1 MLWSKTVSQLYHY
14 ILFFS
19 FFFKCH
25 SHLARRQQSGP
36 LVVQISDGQVQVLVV
51 HSKTTLTT
59 AIGGATQ
66 TVVLPAGSS
75 IATPTTIPINVNGQP
90 NVAVIGPSGI
100 VSFLPPNDL
109 LVGTS
114 IVTANPT
121 GFRIGTQEVARGK
134 PVTVNGETFSFGPQG
149 LYIDGIPKSL
159 TGEFANYVDEDFFPS
174 AIEGANQIAQG
185 TTVDARTTD
194 DTPST
199 TSTTSENAEQ
209 VGTTTNPEPGQATGG
224 PMIITVGGEAVRPE
238 ATEFLVGGQTVLPG
252 ASAIVVSGKTLSLGT
267 IGDLVEDGTTVA
279 LPMGPGGVP
288 ARTTISTTAAAS
300 TTGGDSQAPRTTA
313 GVASVQSSILNATG
327 IEAPTITTLVFRDQ
341 TEIFSKETF
350 SDLADLSTT
359 TTVRTTVSNHD
370 SGWITAV
377 PIVVLPGGIWW
388 HGGLR
393 PGGGGGFCF
402 WPFCPPGGPPG
413 GGGSSSDGDPEEDP
427 DEYPDENPD
436 EDPDPDDSETQSPTT
451 EPPTTTTSSIQSS
464 SSPHYA
470 TITFDG
476 DPMPYNMDDPDLRA
490 WGDTVYGRLVADG
503 LGEDV
508 TDIDGVYPGAIG
520 TPLNSTETGASVPS
534 TGGTVNSMII
544 SSGASSTR
552 SPMTISGPITGG
564 AGGSSLS
571 DCSLTTR

>member
-1 MLWSKTVSQLYHY
+1 MLLSNTVSRVYHY

-19 FFFKCH
+19 LCFECH

-36 LVVQISDGQVQVLVV
+36 LVVQISDGQVQVPVV

-59 AIGGATQ
+59 SIGGAIQ

-75 IATPTTIPINVNGQP
+75 IATPTTIPVNVNGQP
-90 NVAVIGPSGI
+90 NVAVIDPSGI

-114 IVTANPT
+114 IVTADPT
-121 GFRIGTQEVARGK
+121 GFRIGTQEVASGE

-159 TGEFANYVDEDFFPS
+159 TGEFTNYVAEDFFAN
-174 AIEGANQIAQG
+174 AIEGANQMAQA
-185 TTVDARTTD
+185 TTVDARTTGD
-194 DTPST
+194 RPST
-199 TSTTSENAEQ
+199 TSTTSGNAEQ

-224 PMIITVGGEAVRPE
+224 PMIITVGGETVRPE
-238 ATEFLVGGQTVLPG
+238 ATGFLVGGQTVRPG
-252 ASAIVVSGKTLSLGT
+252 ASAIVLSGKTLSLGT

-279 LPMGPGGVP
+279 LPVGSGGVP
-288 ARTTISTTAAAS
+288 ARITISTTAATS
-300 TTGGDSQAPRTTA
+300 TTGGDSQAPRTTL

-327 IEAPTITTLVFRDQ
+327 SEAPEITTLVFGAQ
-341 TEIFSKETF
+341 TEVFSKETF

-393 PGGGGGFCF
+393 PRGAGGFCF

-413 GGGSSSDGDPEEDP
+413 GGGSSSDGDPDED
-427 DEYPDENPD
+427 PDENPD
-436 EDPDPDDSETQSPTT
+436 EDPDEDDSETRSPTT

-476 DPMPYNMDDPDLRA
+476 DPMPYNMNDPDLRA
-490 WGDTVYGRLVADG
+490 WGDTVYERMVADG

-508 TDIDGVYPGAIG
+508 TDIDGVYPGAVG
-520 TPLNSTETGASVPS
+520 TPLNSTETGASVSS
-534 TGGTVNSMII
+534 TEGTVNSMII

-552 SPMTISGPITGG
+552 PPTTVSGPITSR